1 MQTQVAK
8 YDDLDMLEQY
18 EVYTKVMD
26 YNTWYGLNKD
36 SLENEWTFKGT
47 SEYAKE
53 FDYIII
59 GG

>member
-1 MQTQVAK
+1 
-8 YDDLDMLEQY
+8 MLEQY